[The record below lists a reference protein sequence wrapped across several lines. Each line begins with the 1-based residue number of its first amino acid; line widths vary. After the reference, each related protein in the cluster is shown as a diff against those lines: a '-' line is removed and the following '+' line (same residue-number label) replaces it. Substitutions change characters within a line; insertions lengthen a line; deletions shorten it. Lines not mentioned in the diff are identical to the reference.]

1 MNLNCIIREI
11 KENYNRIYNR
21 SVIIMKNRRKKT

>member
-1 MNLNCIIREI
+1 MNLNCIISEM